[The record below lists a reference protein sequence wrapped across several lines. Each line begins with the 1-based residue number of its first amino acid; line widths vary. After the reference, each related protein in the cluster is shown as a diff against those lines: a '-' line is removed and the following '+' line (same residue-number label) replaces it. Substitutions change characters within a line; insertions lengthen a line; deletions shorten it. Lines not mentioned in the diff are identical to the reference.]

1 MADTPG
7 FDYGTILQA
16 SPVVLGM
23 MEDSPEGVFSRLF
36 DALVAMGCL
45 PADLRETARAAVNAR
60 EQAGC
65 TALANGIAIP
75 HGYMDEVERPVV
87 AIGVH
92 TRGVDCSS
100 IDGQPTRI
108 FILLL
113 NHQGSRDHIRFLA
126 AVNRRLIIPEVRVG
140 VLMAQTRDEVLH
152 LLASKTRHL

>member
-7 FDYGTILQA
+7 FDYCTILQT

-23 MEDSPEGVFSRLF
+23 TEDSPEGVFSRLF

-45 PADLRETARAAVNAR
+45 PANLRETARAAVNAR

-75 HGYMDEVERPVV
+75 HGYMDEVEKPVV

-92 TRGVDCSS
+92 TCGVDCSS

-152 LLASKTRHL
+152 LLAS

>member
-23 MEDSPEGVFSRLF
+23 TEDSPEGVFSRLF

-75 HGYMDEVERPVV
+75 HGYMDEVEKPVV

-126 AVNRRLIIPEVRVG
+126 AVNRRLIIPEVRAGILV
-140 VLMAQTRDEVLH
+140 AQARDEVLH
-152 LLASKTRHL
+152 LLAG

>member
-1 MADTPG
+1 MTNVPG
-7 FDYGTILQA
+7 FDYGAVLQV

-23 MEDSPEGVFSRLF
+23 TEDSPEAVFSRLF
-36 DALVAMGCL
+36 DALVSAGCL

-60 EQAGC
+60 ERAGC

-75 HGYMDEVERPVV
+75 HGYMNEVESPVV

-92 TRGVDCSS
+92 ARGVDCSS
-100 IDGQPTRI
+100 IDGQPSRI

-126 AVNRRLIIPEVRVG
+126 AVNRRLIIPEVRAGILV
-140 VLMAQTRDEVLH
+140 AQTREEVLR
-152 LLASKTRHL
+152 LLEG

>member
-1 MADTPG
+1 MTDIPG
-7 FDYGTILQA
+7 FDFGVVLQA

-23 MEDSPEGVFSRLF
+23 TEESPEGVFSHLF
-36 DALVAMGCL
+36 DALVAADCL

-75 HGYMDEVERPVV
+75 HGYMDEVESPVV

-92 TRGVDCSS
+92 ARGVDCSS
-100 IDGQPTRI
+100 IDGQPSRI

-126 AVNRRLIIPEVRVG
+126 AVNRRLIIPEVRAAILV
-140 VLMAQTRDEVLH
+140 AQSRDEVLR
-152 LLASKTRHL
+152 LLAS

>member
-1 MADTPG
+1 MADTQG

-23 MEDSPEGVFSRLF
+23 TEDSPEGVFSRLL
-36 DALVAMGCL
+36 DALVEMGCL
-45 PADLRETARAAVNAR
+45 PAELRETARAAVNAR

-75 HGYMDEVERPVV
+75 HGYMDEVEKPVV

-152 LLASKTRHL
+152 LLAS

>member
-45 PADLRETARAAVNAR
+45 PAELRETARAAVNAR

-152 LLASKTRHL
+152 LLAS

>member
-1 MADTPG
+1 MAESPG
-7 FDYGTILQA
+7 FDYDAILQA

-23 MEDSPEGVFSRLF
+23 TEDSPEGVFSRLF

-75 HGYMDEVERPVV
+75 HGYMDEVESPIA
-87 AIGVH
+87 AIGIH
-92 TRGVDCSS
+92 PQGVDCSS
-100 IDGQPTRI
+100 IDGQPSRI

-126 AVNRRLIIPEVRVG
+126 AVNRRLIIPEVRAGILV
-140 VLMAQTRDEVLH
+140 APTREEVLR
-152 LLASKTRHL
+152 LLRG

>member
-1 MADTPG
+1 MADTLG
-7 FDYGTILQA
+7 FDYDAILQA

-23 MEDSPEGVFSRLF
+23 TEDSPEGVFSRLF

-75 HGYMDEVERPVV
+75 HGYMDELEQPVV

-92 TRGVDCSS
+92 ARGVDCSS
-100 IDGQPTRI
+100 IDGQPSRI

-126 AVNRRLIIPEVRVG
+126 AVNRRLIIPEVRAGILV
-140 VLMAQTRDEVLH
+140 AQTREEVLH
-152 LLASKTRHL
+152 LLAS

>member
-1 MADTPG
+1 MADIPG
-7 FDYGTILQA
+7 FDYDAILRA

-23 MEDSPEGVFSRLF
+23 TEDSPESVFSRLF

-75 HGYMDEVERPVV
+75 HGYMDEVGKPVV

-92 TRGVDCSS
+92 ARGVDCSS

-126 AVNRRLIIPEVRVG
+126 AVNRRLIIPEVRAGILV
-140 VLMAQTRDEVLH
+140 APTREEVLR
-152 LLASKTRHL
+152 LLRG

>member
-1 MADTPG
+1 MADTQG
-7 FDYGTILQA
+7 FDYDAILQA

-23 MEDSPEGVFSRLF
+23 TESSPEGVFSRLF
-36 DALVAMGCL
+36 DALVAAGSL

-75 HGYMDEVERPVV
+75 HGYMDEVERPVA

-92 TRGVDCSS
+92 ASGVDCSS

-140 VLMAQTRDEVLH
+140 ILMAQTRDEVLN
-152 LLASKTRHL
+152 LLAS

>member
-1 MADTPG
+1 MTEVPG
-7 FDYGTILQA
+7 FDYGAILQA

-23 MEDSPEGVFSRLF
+23 TENSPEGVFSRLF
-36 DALVAMGCL
+36 DALVAAGCL
-45 PADLRETARAAVNAR
+45 QADLREKARAAVNAR

-75 HGYMDEVERPVV
+75 HGYMDEVKSPIV

-92 TRGVDCSS
+92 ARGVDCSS
-100 IDGQPTRI
+100 IDGQPSRI

-113 NHQGSRDHIRFLA
+113 NHPGSRDHIRFLA

-140 VLMAQTRDEVLH
+140 ILVAQSRDEVLH
-152 LLASKTRHL
+152 LLAG

>member
-1 MADTPG
+1 MADIPG
-7 FDYGTILQA
+7 FDYDAILQA

-23 MEDSPEGVFSRLF
+23 TEDSPEGVFSRLF

-45 PADLRETARAAVNAR
+45 PANLRETARAAVNAR

-75 HGYMDEVERPVV
+75 HGYMDELEQPVV

-92 TRGVDCSS
+92 ARGVDCSS
-100 IDGQPTRI
+100 IDGQPSRI

-113 NHQGSRDHIRFLA
+113 NNQGSRDHIRFLA
-126 AVNRRLIIPEVRVG
+126 AVNRRLIIPEVRAGILV
-140 VLMAQTRDEVLH
+140 APTREEVLR
-152 LLASKTRHL
+152 LLRG

>member
-7 FDYGTILQA
+7 FDYDAILQA

-23 MEDSPEGVFSRLF
+23 TEDSPVAVFSRLF
-36 DALVAMGCL
+36 DALVAAGRL

-60 EQAGC
+60 EQAGGS

-75 HGYMDEVERPVV
+75 HGYMDELENPVV

-92 TRGVDCSS
+92 VSGVDCSS
-100 IDGQPTRI
+100 IDGQPSRI

-113 NHQGSRDHIRFLA
+113 NKRDSRDHIRFLA
-126 AVNRRLIIPEVRVG
+126 AVNRRLIIPEVRAGILV
-140 VLMAQTRDEVLH
+140 AQSRDEVLR
-152 LLASKTRHL
+152 LLAS

>member
-7 FDYGTILQA
+7 FDYDAILQA

-23 MEDSPEGVFSRLF
+23 TEDSPAAVFSRLF
-36 DALVAMGCL
+36 DALVAERRL
-45 PADLRETARAAVNAR
+45 PADLREKARAAVNAR

-75 HGYMDEVERPVV
+75 HGYMDELENPVV

-92 TRGVDCSS
+92 VSGVDCSS
-100 IDGQPTRI
+100 IDGQPSRI

-113 NHQGSRDHIRFLA
+113 NKRDSRDHIRFLA

-140 VLMAQTRDEVLH
+140 ILMAQTRDEVLR
-152 LLASKTRHL
+152 LLAD

>member
-7 FDYGTILQA
+7 FDYCTILQT

-23 MEDSPEGVFSRLF
+23 TEDSPEGVFSRLF

-45 PADLRETARAAVNAR
+45 PANLRETARAAVNAR

-75 HGYMDEVERPVV
+75 HGYMDEVEKPVV

-126 AVNRRLIIPEVRVG
+126 AVNRRLIIPEIRAAILV
-140 VLMAQTRDEVLH
+140 AQSRDEVLH
-152 LLASKTRHL
+152 LLAS

>member
-1 MADTPG
+1 MADIPG
-7 FDYGTILQA
+7 FDYDAILRA

-23 MEDSPEGVFSRLF
+23 TEDSPEGVFSRLF

-45 PADLRETARAAVNAR
+45 PAELRETARAAVNAR

-75 HGYMDEVERPVV
+75 HGYMDEVEKPVA

-92 TRGVDCSS
+92 ARGVDCSS

-126 AVNRRLIIPEVRVG
+126 AVNRRLIIPEIRAAILV
-140 VLMAQTRDEVLH
+140 AQSRDEVLN
-152 LLASKTRHL
+152 LLAS

>member
-1 MADTPG
+1 MTDTPG
-7 FDYGTILQA
+7 FDYDAILQA

-23 MEDSPEGVFSRLF
+23 TEDSPEGVFSRLF

-75 HGYMDEVERPVV
+75 HGYMDEVEKPVV

-152 LLASKTRHL
+152 LLAS

>member
-23 MEDSPEGVFSRLF
+23 TEDSPEGVFSRLF

-45 PADLRETARAAVNAR
+45 PANLRETARAAVNAR

-75 HGYMDEVERPVV
+75 HGYMDEVEKPVV

-152 LLASKTRHL
+152 LLAS

>member
-1 MADTPG
+1 MPDIPD
-7 FDYGTILQA
+7 FDFGAILQA
-16 SPVVLGM
+16 SPIVLGM
-23 MEDSPEGVFSRLF
+23 TEASPEGVFSRLF
-36 DALVAMGCL
+36 DALVAAGCL
-45 PADLRETARAAVNAR
+45 SADLCEKARAAVNAR

-75 HGYMDEVERPVV
+75 HGYMDEVERPIA

-100 IDGQPTRI
+100 IDGQPSRI

-126 AVNRRLIIPEVRVG
+126 AVNRRLIIPEVRAGILVS
-140 VLMAQTRDEVLH
+140 QSRDEVLH
-152 LLASKTRHL
+152 LLAG

>member
-7 FDYGTILQA
+7 FDYSTILQA

-23 MEDSPEGVFSRLF
+23 TEDSPEGVFSRLF

-75 HGYMDEVERPVV
+75 HGYMDEVEKPVV

-140 VLMAQTRDEVLH
+140 ILMAQTRDEVLH
-152 LLASKTRHL
+152 LLAS

>member
-1 MADTPG
+1 MADAPG
-7 FDYGTILQA
+7 FDYDAILQA

-23 MEDSPEGVFSRLF
+23 TESSPEDVFSRLF

-45 PADLRETARAAVNAR
+45 PASLRETARAAVNAR

-75 HGYMDEVERPVV
+75 HGYMDEVESPVV

-92 TRGVDCSS
+92 ASGVDCSA

-113 NHQGSRDHIRFLA
+113 NRKESRDHIRFLA

-140 VLMAQTRDEVLH
+140 ILVAQTREEVLR
-152 LLASKTRHL
+152 LLAS

>member
-23 MEDSPEGVFSRLF
+23 TEDSPEGVFSRLF

-45 PADLRETARAAVNAR
+45 PVDLRETARAAVNAR

-75 HGYMDEVERPVV
+75 HGYMDEVEKPVV

-152 LLASKTRHL
+152 LLAS

>member
-1 MADTPG
+1 MADTTG
-7 FDYGTILQA
+7 FDYDAILQA

-23 MEDSPEGVFSRLF
+23 TEDSPEGVFSRLF

-75 HGYMDEVERPVV
+75 HGYMDELEQPVV

-92 TRGVDCSS
+92 SRGADCSS
-100 IDGQPTRI
+100 IDGQPSRI

-126 AVNRRLIIPEVRVG
+126 AVNRRLIIPEVRAGILV
-140 VLMAQTRDEVLH
+140 AQTRDEVLH
-152 LLASKTRHL
+152 LLAS

>member
-1 MADTPG
+1 MSEVPG
-7 FDYGTILQA
+7 FDYGAILQA

-23 MEDSPEGVFSRLF
+23 TEDSPAAVFSRLF
-36 DALVAMGCL
+36 DALVAERRL
-45 PADLRETARAAVNAR
+45 PVDLREKARAAVNAR

-75 HGYMDEVERPVV
+75 HGYMDELESPVV

-92 TRGVDCSS
+92 ARGVDCSS
-100 IDGQPTRI
+100 IDGQPSRI

-113 NHQGSRDHIRFLA
+113 NKRDSRDHIRFLA

-140 VLMAQTRDEVLH
+140 ILVAQSRDEVLR
-152 LLASKTRHL
+152 LLAS